1 MKRFLILYAGVFLF
15 AVSSA
20 DARDADLWAIGGLVN
35 FHQPTGPLSGWYA
48 GDLKYGLNVSYVISP
63 RLTTEVEYHYSK
75 FRNSN
80 LPGRTFEYK
89 GRQVPSPEADSEM
102 IWNSVA
108 SNWLWF
114 FRENAE
120 TMSERKWSPYLGL
133 GLGFY
138 DYSHKV
144 SGLIAPI
151 NRDIPDEVDR
161 GGVQISLVY
170 PGNPNASLDTKN
182 LTEAQRDNI
191 GLLVNGQVLLHGLVP
206 TEDTRTA
213 WTIPISAGFEG
224 SLGSS
229 YGLDFRVRY
238 NLIFGEINP
247 LTAWGMHKAFP
258 IGTAD
263 AGVSFKYYFE

>member
-1 MKRFLILYAGVFLF
+1 MKRFLALYAGVFLF
-15 AVSSA
+15 AVSSV
-20 DARDADLWAIGGLVN
+20 DARDADLWAIGGLLSY
-35 FHQPTGPLSGWYA
+35 HQPTASLSGWYA
-48 GDLKYGLNVSYVISP
+48 GDLKYGLNVSYVVSP

-80 LPGRTFEYK
+80 LPGRTFEYR
-89 GRQVPSPEADSEM
+89 GRQVPSPDADSEM
-102 IWNSVA
+102 TWNSVA

-120 TMSERKWSPYLGL
+120 TMSDRKWSPYLGL

-138 DYSHKV
+138 DYSHRVKH
-144 SGLIAPI
+144 GLI
-151 NRDIPDEVDR
+151 IPTNPNIPEEVDR
-161 GGVQISLVY
+161 GGVRVLLVY
-170 PGNPNASLDTKN
+170 PGSPDLDASAM
-182 LTEAQRDNI
+182 TEAQKKSI
-191 GLLVNGQVLLHGLVP
+191 GLIVNGQVLLYGKEP

-213 WTIPISAGFEG
+213 WTIPVSAGFEG

-238 NLIFGEINP
+238 NLVFGEVNP
-247 LTAWGMHKAFP
+247 LTAWGMNKAFP
-258 IGTAD
+258 IGTVD